1 MQGHAKSTEPNCAHT
16 SNTLLAQCMSHRNG
30 LFLRKRLNF
39 AIGRTSLKHNVYLS
53 FSYFWWSQVFIS
65 AYTLYVDYDTV
76 NKAKVKKIL
85 YDRLSVNVADRQV
98 NIWDTW
104 LSLAPVRELTH
115 HESMNLTPT
124 GVYISKQE
132 RKQIANLI
140 LSEISMK

>member
-1 MQGHAKSTEPNCAHT
+1 M
-16 SNTLLAQCMSHRNG
+16 
-30 LFLRKRLNF
+30 
-39 AIGRTSLKHNVYLS
+39 
-53 FSYFWWSQVFIS
+53 
-65 AYTLYVDYDTV
+65 DYDTV

-85 YDRLSVNVADRQV
+85 YDRLSVNVADRQA

-115 HESMNLTPT
+115 HECMNLTPT
-124 GVYISKQE
+124 GVDKSKQE